1 MKDIILM
8 WKIARFVIALIIAV
22 VSWVILS
29 IVLTIFIK
37 NDIVAL
43 IISTSFIV
51 LTLYLYTKELIR
63 E

>member
-8 WKIARFVIALIIAV
+8 WKIARFIIALTIAV

>member
-8 WKIARFVIALIIAV
+8 WKIARFIIALTLAV

-43 IISTSFIV
+43 IISTSFIL

>member
-29 IVLTIFIK
+29 IVLAFFIK
-37 NDIVAL
+37 SDVVIL
-43 IISTSFIV
+43 TISTSFIL

>member
-8 WKIARFVIALIIAV
+8 WKIARFIIALTLAV

-37 NDIVAL
+37 NDILVL
-43 IISTSFIV
+43 IISTSFIL
-51 LTLYLYTKELIR
+51 LTLYLYSKELIR

>member
-8 WKIARFVIALIIAV
+8 WKIARFFIALTIAV
-22 VSWVILS
+22 ISWVILN
-29 IVLTIFIK
+29 IVLAFFIK
-37 NDIVAL
+37 SDIVIL
-43 IISTSFIV
+43 TISTSFIL

>member
-37 NDIVAL
+37 NDIAAL
-43 IISTSFIV
+43 IISTSFIL

>member
-8 WKIARFVIALIIAV
+8 WKIARFVIALTIAV

-37 NDIVAL
+37 NDIAAL
-43 IISTSFIV
+43 IISTSFIL

>member
-1 MKDIILM
+1 MKDFILM
-8 WKIARFVIALIIAV
+8 WKIARFVIALILAV